1 MYYNDITGY
10 LLMAILERKSREV
23 IHQLNPV
30 ENDLINEFIE
40 INHQKKISELKHAAY
55 HSRSSIRSAIEKYL
69 TSRVNKNT
77 KLAHRSDLLQFNQ
90 FLKENNIKQ
99 LKHLAQLP
107 AHHLKALCESW
118 LDVLLQK
125 NLSKITVQRKKGTLQ
140 RFFKYLNQE
149 LPQLITSVPH
159 LNSEKHKISY
169 SKARTNAFTKSEWKI
184 LITYLKNNPK
194 TYRLFVLLQT
204 GMSLGGRRV
213 GEVLSLKWSDIDFF
227 SDRVYIVP
235 SKKRED
241 ITTHILPLTESL
253 KNILKEYRKKLGYK
267 LKRDERVFKKETQQR
282 IDSKIKYYVKKAGIN
297 KKLSFHSVRTSFV
310 TWANEAGHSQSEI
323 LNATLH
329 RSTKMIRYYDQT
341 EPLIINS
348 INKLNMDE

>member
-1 MYYNDITGY
+1 MEILREQTKGIT
-10 LLMAILERKSREV
+10 
-23 IHQLNPV
+23 HQLNPV
-30 ENDLINEFIE
+30 ENDLIDEFVK

-55 HSRSSIRSAIEKYL
+55 HSRSTIRSAIEKYL
-69 TSRVNKNT
+69 NSRVNKNT

-118 LDVLLQK
+118 LDFLLQNK
-125 NLSKITVQRKKGTLQ
+125 LSKITVQRKKGTLQ

-149 LPQLITSVPH
+149 LPQLITAVPH
-159 LNSEKHKISY
+159 LNSEKHKTFY
-169 SKARTNAFTKSEWKI
+169 SRAKTNAFTKSEWKL

-194 TYRLFVLLQT
+194 TYRLFVVLQT
-204 GMSLGGRRV
+204 AMSLGGRRV
-213 GEVLSLKWSDIDFF
+213 GEILSLKWSDIDFF

-241 ITTHILPLTESL
+241 ITTHVLPLTESL

-267 LKRDERVFKKETQQR
+267 LKTDERVFKKETQQR

-297 KKLSFHSVRTSFV
+297 KKFSFHSIRTSFV

-329 RSTKMIRYYDQT
+329 KSTKMIRYYDQT
-341 EPLIINS
+341 EPMTVNS
-348 INKLNMDE
+348 IIKLRMDE

>member
-1 MYYNDITGY
+1 MKF
-10 LLMAILERKSREV
+10 LEENSKDV
-23 IHQLNPV
+23 IYKNNTV
-30 ENDLINEFIE
+30 ENDLIDEFVK
-40 INHQKKISELKHAAY
+40 INHQKKIAELKHAAY
-55 HSRSSIRSAIEKYL
+55 HSRSSIRAAIEKYL

-77 KLAHRSDLLQFNQ
+77 KLAHRCDLLQFNQ
-90 FLKENNIKQ
+90 FLKEHSIKQ
-99 LKHLAQLP
+99 LKHLAELP

-118 LDVLLQK
+118 LDFLLQQK
-125 NLSKITVQRKKGTLQ
+125 ISKVTVQRKKGTLQ

-149 LPQLITSVPH
+149 LPQLITAVPH
-159 LNSEKHKISY
+159 LNSEKHKTVY
-169 SKARTNAFTKSEWKI
+169 SRARTNAFTKKEWNV

-194 TYRLFVLLQT
+194 TFRLFVLLQT

-241 ITTHILPLTESL
+241 ITTHVLPLTNSL
-253 KNILKEYRKKLGYK
+253 KSILKEYRKKLGYK
-267 LKRDERVFKKETQQR
+267 LKTDERVFKKETQQR
-282 IDSKIKYYVKKAGIN
+282 IDSKIKYYVKKIGIT
-297 KKLSFHSVRTSFV
+297 KKLSFHSIRTSFV

-329 RSTKMIRYYDQT
+329 KSTKMIRYYDQT
-341 EPLIINS
+341 EPMTVNS
-348 INKLNMDE
+348 IIKLQMDE